1 MLTGL
6 GYLVA
11 LAIAIAVCK
20 YHPAVSR
27 YSMGKAE
34 RAQWS
39 AKDVHVVDNYAE
51 VANHMF
57 STGLL
62 GTGTLLKVSIA
73 IAREVRVLMPQANET
88 ILFRAF
94 EHEAQLNKVGGGV
107 ATWPGPPPCHLSF
120 SFVRLRLSVLCRS
133 FGSRQTV
140 NCQTPQDIVS
150 RAYDVG
156 RTSLSLF

>member
-94 EHEAQLNKVGGGV
+94 EHEAQLNMVGGGLR
-107 ATWPGPPPCHLSF
+107 PGPARP
-120 SFVRLRLSVLCRS
+120 RATCRS
-133 FGSRQTV
+133 LLSRRMCWCTIHARFNHSNFLTRSSSSSTTQ
-140 NCQTPQDIVS
+140 
-150 RAYDVG
+150 R
-156 RTSLSLF
+156 